1 MSTEKN
7 RKFLVIVVIAFV
19 FIVAV
24 VGGYVCQM
32 LLHNNDAGSNS
43 SITKI
48 ESENDNEKDNV
59 DVSLQY
65 AGYATLLAD
74 EKLITLNFTNP
85 SKSKKSLSLEIVANI
100 NEEDVVLAESDIIRP
115 GYKIDSVKYTLEKE
129 IPKGDY
135 KGKYIVHFYNEQDEE
150 EIVNSEIAIDVYIK

>member
-1 MSTEKN
+1 MLTKKKRS
-7 RKFLVIVVIAFV
+7 FLVIAVV
-19 FIVAV
+19 FIMAA
-24 VGGYVCQM
+24 VGGYVCQIS
-32 LLHNNDAGSNS
+32 LRNNNINSNS

-65 AGYATLLAD
+65 AGYATLFID
-74 EKLITLNFTNP
+74 EKLIALNFTNP
-85 SKSKKSLSLEIVANI
+85 SKSKKSLSLEIVAI
-100 NEEDVVLAESDIIRP
+100 VNEEDVVLAESDIIRP
-115 GYKIDSVKYTLEKE
+115 GYKIDSVKSFLERE

-150 EIVNSEIAIDVYIK
+150 ELINSEIAINIYVR

>member
-1 MSTEKN
+1 MLTKKKRS
-7 RKFLVIVVIAFV
+7 FLVIAVV
-19 FIVAV
+19 FIMAA
-24 VGGYVCQM
+24 VGGYVCQIS
-32 LLHNNDAGSNS
+32 LRNNNINSNS

-65 AGYATLLAD
+65 AG
-74 EKLITLNFTNP
+74 
-85 SKSKKSLSLEIVANI
+85 
-100 NEEDVVLAESDIIRP
+100 EDVVLAESDIIRP
-115 GYKIDSVKYTLEKE
+115 GYKIDSVKSFLERE

-150 EIVNSEIAIDVYIK
+150 EIINSEIAINIYVR